1 MTSPDA
7 TDLHL
12 PSRVRLAV
20 TRLSRRLR
28 QQASPGLTPSMLSA
42 LSCIVRNEP
51 IPVGKLAAK
60 EGVQP
65 PTMTRIVE
73 ALVTAELVR
82 RTPDPS
88 DGRST
93 SIEATTEGKALLS
106 RRARQTD
113 AYLASLLKDLPE
125 RDRRTLER
133 AAAIIERLLE
143 ADGGSGTEAKR

>member
-1 MTSPDA
+1 MTSPA
-7 TDLHL
+7 AKDLQL
-12 PSRVRLAV
+12 PSRLRLAV

-42 LSCIVRNEP
+42 LSCTVRNGP
-51 IPVGKLAAK
+51 IPLGKLAAK

-73 ALVTAELVR
+73 SLVAADLVR

-93 SIEATTEGKALLS
+93 SIEATADGKALLS

-113 AYLASLLKDLPE
+113 AYLASLLKDLP
-125 RDRRTLER
+125 DKDLRTLER
-133 AAAIIERLLE
+133 AADVIERLLE
-143 ADGGSGTEAKR
+143 TER

>member
-1 MTSPDA
+1 MTSPGA
-7 TDLHL
+7 TDLQL

-42 LSCIVRNEP
+42 LSCTVRNGP
-51 IPVGKLAAK
+51 ILLGKLAAK

-73 ALVTAELVR
+73 SLVSAGLVR
-82 RTPDPS
+82 RAADPS

-93 SIEATTEGKALLS
+93 SVEATTEGKALLS
-106 RRARQTD
+106 RRARKTD
-113 AYLASLLKDLPE
+113 AYLASLLEDLPDKDL
-125 RDRRTLER
+125 RTLER
-133 AAAIIERLLE
+133 ASEIIERLLE
-143 ADGGSGTEAKR
+143 TDR